1 MPIIALM
8 NFAFI
13 LSFIFGAAVFI
24 QLLYFLLIY
33 RKLAFHKESH
43 GKFMDS
49 VSVVVCGY
57 NEAENWKRLIP
68 LLIEQDYPRFEIVIV
83 NDQSSDNTKFIF
95 KEWEWHPKI
104 KVVTIDEH
112 VKKGFG
118 KKFALTLGIK
128 AAQYDYLL
136 LTDAD
141 CYPKDNQWISSMVK
155 YFCTGKE
162 IVLGYG
168 GYEKQLGF
176 LNKLVRFD
184 TFHVALQYLSYALIG
199 KSYMG
204 VGRNLA
210 YKKSLFFE
218 NKGFASHIHIP
229 SGDDD
234 LFIREVATSKNVDIA
249 VHRSSQTLS
258 EVKTSWS
265 SWFRQ
270 KTRHL
275 STSGHYTISHKLLL
289 GFWAF
294 TQALFWTLG
303 VVLIAYDINKIT
315 VVLLMSLRLLIQGFI
330 YHRVM
335 KRFEEQDL
343 IWLFPLYEIAQLFFQ
358 LIFVF
363 SNLFNHKKRW

>member
-1 MPIIALM
+1 MIFTLILIC
-8 NFAFI
+8 AF
-13 LSFIFGAAVFI
+13 GVAVFI

-33 RKLAFHKESH
+33 RKLAFHKKPQGE
-43 GKFMDS
+43 FMDP

-57 NEAENWKRLIP
+57 NEAENWKRLLP
-68 LLIEQDYPRFEIVIV
+68 LLLDQEYARFEIVVV
-83 NDQSSDNTKFIF
+83 NDQSTDNTKFVF
-95 KEWEWHPKI
+95 KEWDWHPKLKI
-104 KVVTIDEH
+104 VTIDEH

-128 AAQYDYLL
+128 AAQYDHLL

-141 CYPKDNQWISSMVK
+141 CYPKDKQWISSMVQ
-155 YFCTGKE
+155 YFCNRKE

-168 GYEKQLGF
+168 GYEKHSGL

-184 TFHVALQYLSYALIG
+184 TFQVALQYLSYALIG
-199 KSYMG
+199 QSYMG

-210 YKKSLFFE
+210 YKKSLFFD

-234 LFIREVATSKNVDIA
+234 LFIREVATSKNVAIA

-258 EVKTSWS
+258 EAKTTWS
-265 SWFRQ
+265 SWVRQ

-275 STSGHYTISHKLLL
+275 STSGHYTFSHKFLL

-294 TQALFWTLG
+294 SQALFWTLG
-303 VVLIAYDINKIT
+303 IVLIALGIHQET
-315 VVLLMSLRLLIQGFI
+315 VVLLMSLRLFIQGFI
-330 YHRVM
+330 YYRVM
-335 KRFEEQDL
+335 NRLEERDL

-363 SNLFNHKKRW
+363 SNLFNRKKRW